1 MPVDHTNRAPYT
13 ETMRLLVMVWIPFLM
28 GTAATGQSPALE
40 HTRSDSEIR
49 SILIDR
55 IDKGH

>member
-1 MPVDHTNRAPYT
+1 
-13 ETMRLLVMVWIPFLM
+13 MVWIPFLM